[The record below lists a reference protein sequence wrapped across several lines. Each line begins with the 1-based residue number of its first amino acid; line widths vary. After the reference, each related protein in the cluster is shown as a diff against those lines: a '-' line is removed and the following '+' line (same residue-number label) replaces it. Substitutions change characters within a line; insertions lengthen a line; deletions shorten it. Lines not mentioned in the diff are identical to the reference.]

1 MSLVKVTVDSFE
13 VKKEDAHPFCAYE
26 LTVTEGG
33 KSHTLSRRWND
44 LKLMYEEL
52 QKEHKAELHAA
63 RDRVPKFEPHSWR
76 LGGSHLDPDFLKQ
89 RQSRMEEL
97 LQALLD
103 AFDISLAAESGPE
116 CVRTFLAANGRPS
129 ARRTVNALPKE
140 LAAEL
145 DAVADDDDAAAAAAA
160 AAAAKKKKKLKIR
173 KGGTVEGGGK
183 HTTFDDDGVALQDRL
198 AGGFADVAAEKAE
211 SEGADGRDGRIASVR
226 SLLQQTAADDR
237 ARERERVRSKH
248 QLQKK
253 RWREAEEAAD
263 GGGGGGGSE
272 MVLEAAEDDGTAALL
287 ADDSD
292 GEYDGPRGPAPPRRA
307 GGEEQGKKKRKSR
320 EAEAAALLDS
330 LLGK

>member
-1 MSLVKVTVDSFE
+1 MGRADDGHKSAGMSLVKVSVDSFE

-145 DAVADDDDAAAAAAA
+145 DAVADDDATAAAAAADDA
-160 AAAAKKKKKLKIR
+160 SGEKAPSEDCVPTSASA
-173 KGGTVEGGGK
+173 EGAERDAV
-183 HTTFDDDGVALQDRL
+183 T
-198 AGGFADVAAEKAE
+198 AAE
-211 SEGADGRDGRIASVR
+211 V
-226 SLLQQTAADDR
+226 
-237 ARERERVRSKH
+237 
-248 QLQKK
+248 
-253 RWREAEEAAD
+253 EE
-263 GGGGGGGSE
+263 
-272 MVLEAAEDDGTAALL
+272 
-287 ADDSD
+287 
-292 GEYDGPRGPAPPRRA
+292 PRGDASWTMIAMWSSVLVMPVLAIVAKEFFGGVNYGGAPSVDDFAFPPPSP
-307 GGEEQGKKKRKSR
+307 E
-320 EAEAAALLDS
+320 
-330 LLGK
+330 

>member
-1 MSLVKVTVDSFE
+1 MVAEVTRTVGALIDSHPGTPGHALHTGRVPLRPICIPMSLVKVTVDSFE

-145 DAVADDDDAAAAAAA
+145 DAVADDDDDAAAAAAA
-160 AAAAKKKKKLKIR
+160 DDASGEKAPSEDCVPTSASA
-173 KGGTVEGGGK
+173 EGAERDAV
-183 HTTFDDDGVALQDRL
+183 T
-198 AGGFADVAAEKAE
+198 AAE
-211 SEGADGRDGRIASVR
+211 V
-226 SLLQQTAADDR
+226 
-237 ARERERVRSKH
+237 
-248 QLQKK
+248 
-253 RWREAEEAAD
+253 EE
-263 GGGGGGGSE
+263 
-272 MVLEAAEDDGTAALL
+272 
-287 ADDSD
+287 
-292 GEYDGPRGPAPPRRA
+292 PRGDASWTMIAMWSSVLVMPVLAIVAKELFGGVNYGGAPSVDDFAFPPPSP
-307 GGEEQGKKKRKSR
+307 E
-320 EAEAAALLDS
+320 
-330 LLGK
+330 

>member
-103 AFDISLAAESGPE
+103 AFDISLAAESG
-116 CVRTFLAANGRPS
+116 
-129 ARRTVNALPKE
+129 
-140 LAAEL
+140 
-145 DAVADDDDAAAAAAA
+145 
-160 AAAAKKKKKLKIR
+160 
-173 KGGTVEGGGK
+173 
-183 HTTFDDDGVALQDRL
+183 GVAGHLHD
-198 AGGFADVAAEKAE
+198 AH
-211 SEGADGRDGRIASVR
+211 S
-226 SLLQQTAADDR
+226 
-237 ARERERVRSKH
+237 
-248 QLQKK
+248 
-253 RWREAEEAAD
+253 
-263 GGGGGGGSE
+263 
-272 MVLEAAEDDGTAALL
+272 
-287 ADDSD
+287 
-292 GEYDGPRGPAPPRRA
+292 PRGGL
-307 GGEEQGKKKRKSR
+307 GGLPILKF
-320 EAEAAALLDS
+320 
-330 LLGK
+330 

>member
-160 AAAAKKKKKLKIR
+160 E
-173 KGGTVEGGGK
+173 VE
-183 HTTFDDDGVALQDRL
+183 
-198 AGGFADVAAEKAE
+198 E
-211 SEGADGRDGRIASVR
+211 
-226 SLLQQTAADDR
+226 
-237 ARERERVRSKH
+237 
-248 QLQKK
+248 
-253 RWREAEEAAD
+253 
-263 GGGGGGGSE
+263 
-272 MVLEAAEDDGTAALL
+272 
-287 ADDSD
+287 
-292 GEYDGPRGPAPPRRA
+292 PRGDASWTMIAMWSSVLVMPVLAIVAKELFGGVNYGGAPSVDDFAFPPPSP
-307 GGEEQGKKKRKSR
+307 E
-320 EAEAAALLDS
+320 
-330 LLGK
+330 

>member
-1 MSLVKVTVDSFE
+1 MVRQNQPRSQVSRPRSARADLHQSISRADDGHKSAGMSLVKVSVDSFE

-160 AAAAKKKKKLKIR
+160 DDASGEKAPSEDCVPTSASA
-173 KGGTVEGGGK
+173 EGAERDAV
-183 HTTFDDDGVALQDRL
+183 T
-198 AGGFADVAAEKAE
+198 AAE
-211 SEGADGRDGRIASVR
+211 V
-226 SLLQQTAADDR
+226 
-237 ARERERVRSKH
+237 
-248 QLQKK
+248 
-253 RWREAEEAAD
+253 EE
-263 GGGGGGGSE
+263 
-272 MVLEAAEDDGTAALL
+272 
-287 ADDSD
+287 
-292 GEYDGPRGPAPPRRA
+292 PRGDASWTMIAMWSSVLVMPVLAIVAKELFGGVNYGGAPSVDDFAFPPPSP
-307 GGEEQGKKKRKSR
+307 E
-320 EAEAAALLDS
+320 
-330 LLGK
+330 